1 LDYNTSQMNL
11 VETDV
16 LRPVVSILALA
27 LLYGFSFWRIF
38 KENAGN
44 RVVECGTIAL
54 MVFVVLMALAK
65 AKFPTWILGWLA
77 MLVFWLCILT
87 MFFLA
92 QQGYRALRRR
102 NTT

>member
-1 LDYNTSQMNL
+1 MNL
-11 VETDV
+11 VEAEI

-38 KENAGN
+38 KQNAGN
-44 RVVECGTIAL
+44 RVVECGTITL

-65 AKFPTWILGWLA
+65 AKFPTWVLGWLA

-87 MFFLA
+87 MLFLA
-92 QQGYRALRRR
+92 QQGYRARRRRR